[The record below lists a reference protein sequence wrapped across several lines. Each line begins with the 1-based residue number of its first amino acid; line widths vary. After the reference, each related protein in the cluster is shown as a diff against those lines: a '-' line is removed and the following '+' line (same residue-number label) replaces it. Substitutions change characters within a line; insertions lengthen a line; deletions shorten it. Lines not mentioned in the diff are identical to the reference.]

1 MYGSDSLLMPPVTL
15 SEMGFN
21 EGDAARFNRYKSY
34 LDFYNGSQW
43 LEKRR
48 PGERRLTV
56 NYAREFVH
64 KGASY
69 LMGRPVKFELVPETD
84 GETSGEEAALAAQER
99 LAGMWDDNSLALIDY
114 DAAVDAAVLGD
125 CAFKVTLQ
133 TGDFLAVPAPL
144 AVGRQPGR
152 QSRSQRVVVRSV
164 DVMGLS
170 AGWRY
175 DDMRR
180 LTWVSETNRLSG
192 QQIVELYGPESL
204 PSNARP
210 DSRADTRTDSRAN
223 NNYRVEERWTESE
236 VQVRVSGKL
245 VSTLPNPYGFI
256 PYVIVPN
263 LSRPRQ
269 FWGLSDLEDI
279 LSLNSEFNVRVS
291 ILSQLLQ
298 MSGNP
303 VLVLENVDSAEGLRV
318 GPGAIWTLPEG
329 SKASL
334 LELLKDGGVQLHLDY
349 INLLYRMMHDLTELP
364 AAGFGRDQGA
374 ASTSSGVALE
384 QLLYPVVQRV
394 ARKRR
399 IWDEALDLRNR
410 MMLRLAG
417 LPVLRSRFTWADV
430 LPKDRAALVTQE
442 VGLVASNIHSLETAR
457 RSLGDEQPELENG
470 RIVREHSDLGL
481 VAKVGAPSN
490 GIEPPVKLSGALVE
504 GLSNS
509 GG

>member
-15 SEMGFN
+15 AEMPLN
-21 EGDAARFNRYKSY
+21 DNDPARFSRYKSY
-34 LDFYNGSQW
+34 LDFYNGNQW
-43 LEKRR
+43 MEKRK

-56 NYAREFVH
+56 NYARGFIH
-64 KGASY
+64 KGTSY
-69 LMGRPVKFELVPETD
+69 LMGRPVRFELTPGV
-84 GETSGEEAALAAQER
+84 SGSEEEALRTQEL

-133 TGDFLAVPAPL
+133 AADYSAVAKPL
-144 AVGRQPGR
+144 RVVGGKPGPQAR
-152 QSRSQRVVVRSV
+152 NQRVVVRSV
-164 DVMGLS
+164 DVMGLT
-170 AGWRY
+170 AGWRH

-180 LTWVSETNRLSG
+180 LTWVNECNRMTG
-192 QQIVELYGPESL
+192 QQITELYGPEGL
-204 PSNARP
+204 PAGSKLEN
-210 DSRADTRTDSRAN
+210 S
-223 NNYRVEERWTESE
+223 YKVEERWTDRE
-236 VQVRVSGKL
+236 VNIKVSGKP
-245 VSTLPNPYGFI
+245 VHSQPNPYGFI

-279 LSLNSEFNVRVS
+279 VSLNSEFNVRVS

-303 VLVLENVDSAEGLRV
+303 VLVLENVDSSEGLRV

-334 LELLKDGGVQLHLDY
+334 LELLKDGGVGLHLDY

-364 AAGFGRDQGA
+364 AAGFGRDQA
-374 ASTSSGVALE
+374 AGSSSSGVALE

-410 MMLRLAG
+410 MMLALAG

-430 LPKDRAALVTQE
+430 LPKDRAGLVTQE
-442 VGLVASNIHSLETAR
+442 VGLVASNVHSLETAR
-457 RSLGDEQPELENG
+457 RTLGDEQPELENA
-470 RIVREHSDLGL
+470 RIKQEHLDLGL
-481 VAKVGAPSN
+481 ALEAGTSSG
-490 GIEPPVKLSGALVE
+490 GIQPPVKLSGALVE

>member
-15 SEMGFN
+15 AEMPMADN
-21 EGDAARFNRYKSY
+21 DPARFSRYKSY
-34 LDFYNGSQW
+34 LDFYNGNQW

-56 NYAREFVH
+56 NYARGFIH
-64 KGASY
+64 KGTSY
-69 LMGRPVKFELVPETD
+69 LMGKPVRFELVPNE
-84 GETSGEEAALAAQER
+84 GAGGEEQSLMAQQT
-99 LAGMWDDNSLALIDY
+99 LAGIWDDNSLALIDY

-133 TGDFLAVPAPL
+133 PGDYSAVALPL
-144 AVGRQPGR
+144 AVVGGKPGPKG
-152 QSRSQRVVVRSV
+152 RSQRIVVRSV
-164 DVMGLS
+164 DVLGLS
-170 AGWRY
+170 AGWRH

-180 LTWVSETNRLSG
+180 LTWVNECNRMTG
-192 QQIVELYGPESL
+192 QQITEAYGPEGL
-204 PSNARP
+204 PPNSKPENTYKV
-210 DSRADTRTDSRAN
+210 D
-223 NNYRVEERWTESE
+223 ERWTDWEITIK
-236 VQVRVSGKL
+236 VSGK
-245 VSTLPNPYGFI
+245 VVNTRPNPYGFI

-279 LSLNSEFNVRVS
+279 VSLNSEFNVRVS

-318 GPGAIWTLPEG
+318 GPGAVWTLPEG

-334 LELLKDGGVQLHLDY
+334 LELLKDGSVGLHLDY

-364 AAGFGRDQGA
+364 AAGFGRDQA
-374 ASTSSGVALE
+374 AGSGSSGVALE

-410 MMLRLAG
+410 MMLALSG

-457 RSLGDEQPELENG
+457 RTLGDEQPELENA
-470 RIVREHSDLGL
+470 RIKQEHQSLGL
-481 VAKVGAPSN
+481 VVKPGSPTG
-490 GIEPPVKLSGALVE
+490 GIQPPVKLSGALVE

>member
-15 SEMGFN
+15 AEMPLTDS
-21 EGDAARFNRYKSY
+21 DAARFNRYKSY
-34 LDFYNGSQW
+34 LDFYNGNQW
-43 LEKRR
+43 LEKRK

-69 LMGRPVKFELVPETD
+69 LMGKPVKFELVPHLNREGANGD
-84 GETSGEEAALAAQER
+84 APAAAEAAALQAQER
-99 LAGMWDDNSLALIDY
+99 LAAMWDDNSLALIDY

-133 TGDFLAVPAPL
+133 TSDYSTVARPL
-144 AVGRQPGR
+144 AVVGQPGPPPH
-152 QSRSQRVVVRSV
+152 SQRVVVRSV

-170 AGWRY
+170 AGWRH

-180 LTWVSETNRLSG
+180 LTWVSETTRLSG
-192 QQIVELYGPESL
+192 HQIIELYGPEGL
-204 PSNARP
+204 PPNSKLDN
-210 DSRADTRTDSRAN
+210 T
-223 NNYRVEERWTESE
+223 YRVEERWTDLE

-245 VSTLPNPYGFI
+245 ASSQPNPYGFI

-303 VLVLENVDSAEGLRV
+303 VLVLENVDSSEGLRV

-364 AAGFGRDQGA
+364 AAGFGRDQAA
-374 ASTSSGVALE
+374 ASASSGVALE

-410 MMLRLAG
+410 MMLALAG

-457 RSLGDEQPELENG
+457 KGLGDEQPELENS
-470 RIVREHSDLGL
+470 RIMREHLALGL
-481 VAKVGAPSN
+481 AVRPGTPHSG
-490 GIEPPVKLSGALVE
+490 GIQPPVKLSGALVE

>member
-1 MYGSDSLLMPPVTL
+1 MYASDGLLMPPVTL
-15 SEMGFN
+15 AEMPLADN
-21 EGDAARFNRYKSY
+21 DPARFSRYKSY
-34 LDFYNGSQW
+34 LDFYNGNQW
-43 LEKRR
+43 LEKRK

-56 NYAREFVH
+56 NYARGFIH
-64 KGASY
+64 KGTSY
-69 LMGRPVKFELVPETD
+69 LMGKPVRFELVPD
-84 GETSGEEAALAAQER
+84 NGAGGEAEALRAQEV

-133 TGDFLAVPAPL
+133 GVEYSAVPKPL
-144 AVGRQPGR
+144 VAGGGKPGPPGK
-152 QSRSQRVVVRSV
+152 SHKVVVRSV

-170 AGWRY
+170 AGWRH

-180 LTWVSETNRLSG
+180 LTWVNECNRMTG
-192 QQIVELYGPESL
+192 YQITELYGPEGL
-204 PSNARP
+204 PPGSK
-210 DSRADTRTDSRAN
+210 
-223 NNYRVEERWTESE
+223 VENSYKVDERWSDQE
-236 VQVRVSGKL
+236 VTIKVSGKL
-245 VSTLPNPYGFI
+245 VHRQPNPYGFI

-279 LSLNSEFNVRVS
+279 VSLNSEFNVRVS

-303 VLVLENVDSAEGLRV
+303 VLVLENVDSSEGLRV

-334 LELLKDGGVQLHLDY
+334 LELLKDGGVGLHLDY

-364 AAGFGRDQGA
+364 AAGFGRDQAPGA
-374 ASTSSGVALE
+374 GSSGVALE

-410 MMLRLAG
+410 MMLALAG

-442 VGLVASNIHSLETAR
+442 VGLVVSNIHSLETAR
-457 RSLGDEQPELENG
+457 RTLGDEQPELENG
-470 RIVREHSDLGL
+470 RISQEHLDLGL
-481 VAKVGAPSN
+481 PVKPGTGGS
-490 GIEPPVKLSGALVE
+490 GIQSPVKLSGALVQ

>member
-15 SEMGFN
+15 AEMPLTDT
-21 EGDAARFNRYKSY
+21 DAARFSRYKSY
-34 LDFYNGSQW
+34 LDFYNGNQW

-69 LMGRPVKFELVPETD
+69 LMGRPVRFELAPE
-84 GETSGEEAALAAQER
+84 GVGEENALQTQER
-99 LAGMWDDNSLALIDY
+99 LSALWDDNNLSLVDY

-133 TGDFLAVPAPL
+133 EADFSTQPKPL
-144 AVGRQPGR
+144 VVNHQRGKPP
-152 QSRSQRVVVRSV
+152 RSQRVVVRSV

-170 AGWRY
+170 AGWRH

-180 LTWVSETNRLSG
+180 LTWVCETNRLSG
-192 QQIVELYGPESL
+192 EQIAELYGPGSL
-204 PSNARP
+204 PPHSRP
-210 DSRADTRTDSRAN
+210 DNT
-223 NNYRVEERWTESE
+223 YRVEERWTEQE
-236 VQVRVSGKL
+236 VSIKVSGKAVL
-245 VSTLPNPYGFI
+245 SQPNPYGFI
-256 PYVIVPN
+256 PYVLVPN

-279 LSLNSEFNVRVS
+279 LTLNSEFNVRVS

-318 GPGAIWTLPEG
+318 GPGAVWTLPEG

-349 INLLYRMMHDLTELP
+349 INLLYRMMHDLSELP
-364 AAGFGRDQGA
+364 AAGFGRDQAVAG
-374 ASTSSGVALE
+374 SSGVALE

-410 MMLRLAG
+410 MMLALAG

-430 LPKDRAALVTQE
+430 LPKDRAGLVTQE
-442 VGLVASNIHSLETAR
+442 VGLVAANIHSLDTAR
-457 RSLGDEQPELENG
+457 RALGDEQPELENS
-470 RIVREHSDLGL
+470 RIVGEHRALGL
-481 VAKVGAPSN
+481 TPKAGTPAR

-504 GLSNS
+504 GLANS
-509 GG
+509 GS

>member
-1 MYGSDSLLMPPVTL
+1 MLFRSV
-15 SEMGFN
+15 
-21 EGDAARFNRYKSY
+21 A
-34 LDFYNGSQW
+34 
-43 LEKRR
+43 
-48 PGERRLTV
+48 
-56 NYAREFVH
+56 
-64 KGASY
+64 
-69 LMGRPVKFELVPETD
+69 
-84 GETSGEEAALAAQER
+84 
-99 LAGMWDDNSLALIDY
+99 
-114 DAAVDAAVLGD
+114 
-125 CAFKVTLQ
+125 
-133 TGDFLAVPAPL
+133 
-144 AVGRQPGR
+144 RQPGPAP
-152 QSRSQRVVVRSV
+152 RSQRVVVRSV

-170 AGWRY
+170 AGWQH

-180 LTWVSETNRLSG
+180 LTWVSETTRLSG
-192 QQIVELYGPESL
+192 EQIVELYGPGSCNCEL
-204 PSNARP
+204 PPNFKLENS
-210 DSRADTRTDSRAN
+210 
-223 NNYRVEERWTESE
+223 YRVEERWTDRE
-236 VQVRVSGKL
+236 VLVKVSGKP
-245 VSTLPNPYGFI
+245 VKREPNPYGFI

-279 LSLNSEFNVRVS
+279 LTLNSEFNVRVS

-329 SKASL
+329 SRASL

-349 INLLYRMMHDLTELP
+349 INLLYRMMHDLSELP
-364 AAGFGRDQGA
+364 AAGFGRDQAVSG
-374 ASTSSGVALE
+374 SSGVALE

-410 MMLRLAG
+410 MMLALAG

-430 LPKDRAALVTQE
+430 LPKDRAGLVTQE
-442 VGLVASNIHSLETAR
+442 VGLVAANIHSLETAR
-457 RSLGDEQPELENG
+457 RGLGDEQPELEND
-470 RIVREHSDLGL
+470 RIVQEHQKLGL
-481 VAKVGAPSN
+481 SQNTGPSK
-490 GIEPPVKLSGALVE
+490 GGVEPPVKLSGALVE